1 MLYSSAGDFILYL
14 SLSNSQSVLLRKY
27 AMSKIKGIEL
37 QTVVIKA
44 LLYHMKS

>member
-14 SLSNSQSVLLRKY
+14 SLSNSQSLRNY